1 MCSDVLYSDSVSGSV
16 NLCTVTNCRSNKWL
30 ITNSQSSQIASPHP
44 LVVFKPRQSPAEAA
58 AGRIRLPRLS
68 RDAVTKAQKSWPS
81 LSCWSSGLAPPG
93 SALTLY
99 FILGARRGTHK
110 VRLSALSR
118 GEETKAGGRLITSSM
133 MLVFHCRYFICSL
146 YGVTCTWNK
155 NLWYYLCWLPC
166 TSKWNH

>member
-118 GEETKAGGRLITSSM
+118 GEETKAGGEAYHLQYDAGVSLQIFHLFFVWCDM
-133 MLVFHCRYFICSL
+133 YMKYKPLVLFMLTPLHI
-146 YGVTCTWNK
+146 
-155 NLWYYLCWLPC
+155 
-166 TSKWNH
+166 